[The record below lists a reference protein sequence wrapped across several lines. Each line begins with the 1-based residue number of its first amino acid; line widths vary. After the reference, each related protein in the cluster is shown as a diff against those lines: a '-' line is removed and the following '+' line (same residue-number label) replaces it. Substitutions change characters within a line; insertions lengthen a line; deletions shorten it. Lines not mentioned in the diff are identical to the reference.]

1 MVPLGLVYGTC
12 GQGELAKRVSRTAGS
27 AVLGEAGLI
36 LRLAV
41 FRLLADDSGLL
52 IFFFSYAPS
61 QLKFFPVLFP
71 TSRPVIKFPTFSRIP
86 DQVGTLNALVQ
97 TTIKKRQNS
106 QLLRLT
112 CSPAQSIR
120 VTGVF
125 SCTIPCGR
133 CSASV

>member
-52 IFFFSYAPS
+52 IFFFHMRLRNLS
-61 QLKFFPVLFP
+61 FFP
-71 TSRPVIKFPTFSRIP
+71 SFSRLP
-86 DQVGTLNALVQ
+86 D
-97 TTIKKRQNS
+97 R
-106 QLLRLT
+106 
-112 CSPAQSIR
+112 
-120 VTGVF
+120 
-125 SCTIPCGR
+125 
-133 CSASV
+133 